1 MDGMK
6 LECGNGVKPQRGG
19 ARRAWGAAL
28 CAVLAGLAVAHPARA
43 DGRAVRAPALTG
55 REWIHSAPLTP
66 DSLAG
71 RVVLVEFW
79 ALECVNCR
87 RTVPAMKRLHAM
99 YRDSGDVVI
108 VGVHTPEFPRERGRK
123 AVERAVA
130 ELALPYPVLVDDQMA
145 NWDAFENRYWPAL
158 YVIDRRGMIRDVH
171 AGELH
176 EGTLEWQI
184 LLTLI
189 TRLRGENR

>member
-1 MDGMK
+1 
-6 LECGNGVKPQRGG
+6 L
-19 ARRAWGAAL
+19 AWWALLAAL
-28 CAVLAGLAVAHPARA
+28 ATLPARA
-43 DGRAVRAPALTG
+43 DGPAVRAPALSG
-55 REWIHSAPLTP
+55 REWINSAPLTP

-79 ALECVNCR
+79 AFECVNCR
-87 RTVPAMKRLHAM
+87 RTIPAMKRLHAM

-108 VGVHTPEFPRERGRK
+108 VGVHTPELAREHGRK

-130 ELALPYPVLVDDQMA
+130 ELGLPYPVLVDDRMV

-158 YVIDRRGMIRDVH
+158 YVIDRRGMIRDVE

-176 EGTLEWQI
+176 EGTLEWRS
-184 LLTLI
+184 LLTLV
-189 TRLRGENR
+189 TRLRRESL